1 MTETKPAATSC
12 KPQQVTL
19 KPGEKSGIQIPNLS
33 RMAYKATAPGIT
45 NATMIFNYGVQTTT
59 DKSPISDNIS
69 RVYTFNIRAGR

>member
-19 KPGEKSGIQIPNLS
+19 KPGEKYGIQIPNLS

-45 NATMIFNYGVQTTT
+45 NATMSGV
-59 DKSPISDNIS
+59 
-69 RVYTFNIRAGR
+69 TFNRN